1 MVLQFGKEETNF
13 LMMEFRK
20 GGRYFLAGSI
30 QDFQDYAQASN
41 RKVGIKI
48 MSASVFLVFL
58 DETGSK
64 FWFLNTCEKV
74 KSDY

>member
-30 QDFQDYAQASN
+30 QDFQEYAQASN
-41 RKVGIKI
+41 RKAVIKI

-64 FWFLNTCEKV
+64 FWFQNTCEKV
-74 KSDY
+74 KSDF